1 MGGVSSQPIN
11 WLAIPIPSLRDFYTC
26 RRHLTRRIAPLH
38 ARRALHGTTCPYPV
52 PTGLLHGATA
62 PLHDAKRPYTRQRRH
77 YTAAPPPLEVSKKLA
92 CQPPPTFKNS
102 APKNIFPQ
110 IRPYFGKVPNSLSI
124 SNLASR
130 APQPPMLGGSKP

>member
-1 MGGVSSQPIN
+1 MN

-52 PTGLLHGATA
+52 PTGFYGGKAALTRRNA
-62 PLHDAKRPYTRQRRH
+62 PLHARRALHGGQAALTRRN
-77 YTAAPPPLEVSKKLA
+77 APLLSKKLA
-92 CQPPPTFKNS
+92 CQPPSTFKNS

-110 IRPYFGKVPNSLSI
+110 IRPYFSKVPNSLSI

-130 APQPPMLGGSKP
+130 DPQPPMLGGSKP